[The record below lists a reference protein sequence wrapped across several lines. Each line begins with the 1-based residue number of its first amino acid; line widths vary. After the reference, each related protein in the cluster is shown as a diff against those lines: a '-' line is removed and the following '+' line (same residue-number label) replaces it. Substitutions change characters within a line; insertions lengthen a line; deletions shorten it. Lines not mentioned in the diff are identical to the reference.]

1 MTTAFVAAHP
11 DLIWLHAAAAS
22 RNGAAILLA
31 GPAGAGKSTLLVR
44 LVERGWDLFADD
56 VLALRPTGGEA
67 LPLPFSPEVRVIP
80 RAPEQDWPAFLEQ
93 PKALF
98 TIAPDRVA
106 SKPARVA
113 AIVFPE
119 YACRPRPTAR
129 HAADSRVGDTGAGD
143 AGARCPPRRRN
154 IGELFRLAR
163 QIPCYRLRYAD
174 SSAAAGE
181 LASLGLLQGLSIVQF
196 LIPSD
201 APALEPALH
210 PPPALDLPPLVA
222 SSPDRAP
229 GVCHIGAAG
238 GGRPDRGLGPASTRH
253 TTRLADGAGDERHPG
268 RRTAVAPA
276 ARGCDSTACP
286 ATLDGA
292 DPLRTGGCRGIE
304 RDRGGD
310 RRPTGARRPLGPRSN
325 GPTSGTTRRQAI

>member
-1 MTTAFVAAHP
+1 MKCVIRPAGASADLFDYAAFHARKWMTTAFVAAHP

-80 RAPEQDWPAFLEQ
+80 RAPEQAWPAFLEQ

-119 YACRPRPTAR
+119 YAADLARPLVTPLTVVSATQALATQALGAR
-129 HAADSRVGDTGAGD
+129 HGGG
-143 AGARCPPRRRN
+143 N

-181 LASLGLLQGLSIVQF
+181 LASLGLMQGLR
-196 LIPSD
+196 L
-201 APALEPALH
+201 
-210 PPPALDLPPLVA
+210 
-222 SSPDRAP
+222 SS
-229 GVCHIGAAG
+229 
-238 GGRPDRGLGPASTRH
+238 S
-253 TTRLADGAGDERHPG
+253 
-268 RRTAVAPA
+268 
-276 ARGCDSTACP
+276 
-286 ATLDGA
+286 
-292 DPLRTGGCRGIE
+292 
-304 RDRGGD
+304 
-310 RRPTGARRPLGPRSN
+310 
-325 GPTSGTTRRQAI
+325 

>member
-1 MTTAFVAAHP
+1 MSAPHCLLAGFNDRHIGVECRTDWLATELRRRLMHVMTAPGTAPSEILRITLEELEVSWIEVRDSTGRCERGSLDYAAFHARKWMTTAFVAAHP

-80 RAPEQDWPAFLEQ
+80 RAPEQAWPAFLEQ

-119 YACRPRPTAR
+119 YRRRPRPTAR

-143 AGARCPPRRRN
+143 AGARCPPRRRKH
-154 IGELFRLAR
+154 RRA
-163 QIPCYRLRYAD
+163 
-174 SSAAAGE
+174 
-181 LASLGLLQGLSIVQF
+181 V
-196 LIPSD
+196 
-201 APALEPALH
+201 
-210 PPPALDLPPLVA
+210 PP
-222 SSPDRAP
+222 
-229 GVCHIGAAG
+229 GA
-238 GGRPDRGLGPASTRH
+238 
-253 TTRLADGAGDERHPG
+253 
-268 RRTAVAPA
+268 
-276 ARGCDSTACP
+276 
-286 ATLDGA
+286 A
-292 DPLRTGGCRGIE
+292 DPLLPTTLRRLVG
-304 RDRGGD
+304 RGG
-310 RRPTGARRPLGPRSN
+310 
-325 GPTSGTTRRQAI
+325 